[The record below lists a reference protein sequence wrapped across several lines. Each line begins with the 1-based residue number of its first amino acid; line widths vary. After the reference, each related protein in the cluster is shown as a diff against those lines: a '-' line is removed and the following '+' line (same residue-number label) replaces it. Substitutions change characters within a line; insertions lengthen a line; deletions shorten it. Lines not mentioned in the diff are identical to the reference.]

1 MGKQKGI
8 ILTGNHGGISY
19 YLWKGIPCMR
29 MAPGKRKV
37 TGGSIH
43 SSAIFGRA
51 RKISSLLRSTLIP
64 LLPQTGKR
72 WLMYRMDSVVQEVLH
87 DASKS
92 TSAYR
97 ENIQALQQ
105 FSLTE
110 KSSFQQ
116 LFKKPIDVCW
126 LPQGPAKIR
135 VPACTP
141 MQDIKAPAHTLSVD
155 LCFMLLSCDTS
166 SGSLNGQVIHTLQ
179 LPYDNGHLPSQEF
192 DLPYSGLPAQLS
204 MVAVSIRYS
213 MKPGKQL
220 PLNEEL
226 KWMPAM
232 VAGGIFEL

>member
-1 MGKQKGI
+1 
-8 ILTGNHGGISY
+8 
-19 YLWKGIPCMR
+19 MR
-29 MAPGKRKV
+29 RAPGKRKV

-72 WLMYRMDSVVQEVLH
+72 WLMYRMDFIVQNLLN
-87 DASKS
+87 DTSKS

-97 ENIQALQQ
+97 QNIQALHP

-110 KSSFQQ
+110 RSSFQQ
-116 LFKKPIDVCW
+116 LFKKPIDISW

-141 MQDIKAPAHTLSVD
+141 IQDIKAPAYTLSVD

-166 SGSLNGQVIHTLQ
+166 SASLNGQVIHTLQ

-192 DLPYSGLPAQLS
+192 DLAYRELPSQLS
-204 MVAVSIRYS
+204 LVAVSIRYAL
-213 MKPGKQL
+213 KPGKQL

-226 KWMPAM
+226 K
-232 VAGGIFEL
+232 